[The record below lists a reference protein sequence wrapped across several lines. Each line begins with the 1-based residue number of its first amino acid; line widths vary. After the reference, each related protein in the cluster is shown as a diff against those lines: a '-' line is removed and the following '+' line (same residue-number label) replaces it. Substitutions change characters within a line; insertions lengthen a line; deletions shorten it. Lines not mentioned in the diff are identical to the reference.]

1 MSWISDFLEPIDY
14 RTSRIIYEYLRSSKS
29 KSFGKLT
36 IEIGRE
42 TILEIEWMGYSP
54 DTANRHTHCRVKTG
68 RIHDVVIPIAQ
79 IPAFAAELRES
90 MEHKHKA
97 EQEAAKLP
105 PTRVQIGIKRHYDR
119 LNLTPGQQ
127 MPE

>member
-42 TILEIEWMGYSP
+42 TMLEIEWMGYSP
-54 DTANRHTHCRVKTG
+54 DTANRHTHCRIKTG
-68 RIHDVVIPIAQ
+68 RINDQVIPIAQ
-79 IPAFAAELRES
+79 IPAFMGELRDS
-90 MEHKHKA
+90 MAEKHKA
-97 EQEAAKLP
+97 EKQATAA
-105 PTRVQIGIKRHYDR
+105 II
-119 LNLTPGQQ
+119 
-127 MPE
+127 

>member
-36 IEIGRE
+36 IEMGRE
-42 TILEIEWMGYSP
+42 IILEIEWMGYSP
-54 DTANRHTHCRVKTG
+54 DTPNRHTHCRIKTG

-79 IPAFAAELRES
+79 ISGFTQALRES
-90 MEHKHKA
+90 MEHKAKSNSPTSPGYTVS
-97 EQEAAKLP
+97 AALERSERLKTHQPPLP
-105 PTRVQIGIKRHYDR
+105 
-119 LNLTPGQQ
+119 
-127 MPE
+127 

>member
-54 DTANRHTHCRVKTG
+54 DSPNRHTHCRIKTG
-68 RIHDVVIPIAQ
+68 RINDVVIPIAA

-97 EQEAAKLP
+97 EKEAAKTP
-105 PTRVQIGIKRHYDR
+105 PTRLEIGIKRHHDR
-119 LNLTPGQQ
+119 LNLTPGQK